1 MDGRRSGRLPPA
13 PGGSDQRWRHT
24 WPFRHLHISLRTS
37 QNDNQSSPHRSPSF
51 DVPTLIFLG
60 ATGFIGGQLLHDI
73 LKLKQYDVTAIV
85 RDSERA
91 DKLHSKTGVKTVVAD
106 LDSANLAE
114 IASQFDVVLHTA
126 HADHV
131 AGAKALV
138 AGLEKRA
145 DESGSAKKPI
155 LIHTSGTGVLID
167 RSEEPGKVKS
177 DKIYSDGDL
186 STYHALPA
194 TNIHKNVDDIILEA
208 GRKGKIDAIIVAPP
222 SIWGEGE
229 GEFNIVSI
237 QVPMV
242 IKATVEAGHGFLL
255 EKGINTWNII
265 HVADL
270 SDAYLTIL
278 DAALHGKLP
287 SDPNGRVFFV
297 ENGEYE
303 QREVTAVVCKELY
316 ERGKID
322 SPTPRPVTL
331 ETEGNYQGPRGSRGI
346 ARMTGSNSRS
356 RAVLVRKL
364 GWEAKRGGKKEFLES
379 IKVDVDHV
387 LKNSA

>member
-1 MDGRRSGRLPPA
+1 MTTTVLLTGHIPLHFRS
-13 PGGSDQRWRHT
+13 
-24 WPFRHLHISLRTS
+24 
-37 QNDNQSSPHRSPSF
+37 
-51 DVPTLIFLG
+51 LIFVG

-91 DKLHSKTGVKTVVAD
+91 DKLHSKTGVKTIVAD
-106 LDSANLAE
+106 LDSPNLAE

-145 DESGSAKKPI
+145 EESGSTKKPI

-167 RSEEPGKVKS
+167 LNEDPGKVKS
-177 DKIYSDGDL
+177 NKIHSDGDL

-194 TNIHKNVDDIILEA
+194 TNMHKNVDNIILEA
-208 GRKGKIDAIIVAPP
+208 GRKGKIDAIVVAPP
-222 SIWGEGE
+222 TIWGKAE
-229 GEFNIVSI
+229 GEFNTVSI
-237 QVPMV
+237 QVPML
-242 IKATVEAGHGFLL
+242 IKATIQAGHGFIL
-255 EKGINTWNII
+255 ESGRNTWNII

-270 SDAYLTIL
+270 SDAFLTIL

-303 QREVTAVVCKELY
+303 QQEVTSVVCNELY
-316 ERGKID
+316 KRGKID
-322 SPTPRPVTL
+322 SPTPQPITL
-331 ETEGNYQGPRGSRGI
+331 ETAGVSSRI
-346 ARMTGSNSRS
+346 VRMTGSNSRC

-364 GWEAKRGGKKEFLES
+364 GWEAKRGGNKEFLES
-379 IKVDVDHV
+379 IKVHDINHV
-387 LKNSA
+387 LESGA

>member
-1 MDGRRSGRLPPA
+1 MTTKVLLTGSILLPIVL
-13 PGGSDQRWRHT
+13 
-24 WPFRHLHISLRTS
+24 F
-37 QNDNQSSPHRSPSF
+37 
-51 DVPTLIFLG
+51 LIYIG
-60 ATGFIGGQLLHDI
+60 ATGFIGGQVLHDI

-91 DKLHSKTGVKTVVAD
+91 DKLHSKTGVKVVVAH
-106 LDSANLAE
+106 LDSPNLAE

-131 AGAKALV
+131 AGAKFLV

-145 DESGSAKKPI
+145 ESSAGSAKKPI

-167 RSEEPGKVKS
+167 FKEEPGKVKS
-177 DKIYSDGDL
+177 DKVYSDGDL

-194 TNIHKNVDDIILEA
+194 TNLHKNVDDIVLDA
-208 GRKGKIDAIIVAPP
+208 GRRGKIDAVVVSPP
-222 SIWGEGE
+222 SIWGKGE
-229 GEFNIVSI
+229 GEFNTVSI
-237 QVPMV
+237 QVPML
-242 IKATVEAGHGFLL
+242 IKATIQAGHGFLL
-255 EKGINTWNII
+255 EKGINTWSMI

-270 SDAYLTIL
+270 SEAYLTIL

-303 QREVTAVVCKELY
+303 QRQVTEVMCKELY
-316 ERGKID
+316 KRGKID
-322 SPTPRPVTL
+322 SPDPRPITL
-331 ETEGNYQGPRGSRGI
+331 ETEGSYQGPRGQLGI

-364 GWEAKRGGKKEFLES
+364 GWEAKRGGNKEFLES
-379 IKVDVDHV
+379 IKVDIDHV
-387 LKNSA
+387 LKNSS